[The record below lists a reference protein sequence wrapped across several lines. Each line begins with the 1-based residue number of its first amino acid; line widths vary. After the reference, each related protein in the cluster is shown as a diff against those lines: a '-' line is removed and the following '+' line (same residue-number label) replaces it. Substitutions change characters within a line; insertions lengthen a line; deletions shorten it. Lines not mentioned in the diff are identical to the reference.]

1 MCVYVCVYK
10 KIKEM
15 NNENYDFGDYLDY
28 NMIKKKK
35 IWYKIENLVVFLKLY
50 DNFLINVLY
59 VEDLKI
65 LFIF

>member
-35 IWYKIENLVVFLKLY
+35 RY
-50 DNFLINVLY
+50 DI
-59 VEDLKI
+59 K
-65 LFIF
+65 

>member
-35 IWYKIENLVVFLKLY
+35 KIWYKIKIFLK
-50 DNFLINVLY
+50 FSSFFKVIW
-59 VEDLKI
+59 
-65 LFIF
+65 